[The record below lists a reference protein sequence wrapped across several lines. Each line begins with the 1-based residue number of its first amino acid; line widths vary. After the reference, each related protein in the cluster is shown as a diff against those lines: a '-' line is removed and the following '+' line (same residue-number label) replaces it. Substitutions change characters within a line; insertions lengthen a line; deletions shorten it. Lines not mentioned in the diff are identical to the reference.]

1 MNDSNHGNKI
11 GEVIFLII
19 LLYVFAPAMLV
30 MGTYG
35 LIIGLLIGFV
45 GLEFVTSRINKFQL
59 LISEKYNI
67 YLNDDEWFTRWF
79 LYPPYSIAN
88 RSFQLADKI
97 QYPTL
102 RTGVKF
108 ALVVDSIL
116 FVVYMI
122 ILWFI
127 LSLLGSALS
136 DGFSSGGSSSGNRPS
151 SPMHE
156 TYRTEKS
163 YYTGDT
169 ILKDKNGKRVGTV
182 SKTVYDDRQIIQD
195 ANGKYA
201 GDLRTTVWDDDRQ
214 IIRDSSGEHAG
225 DIKTNIFT
233 GKREIRK

>member
-127 LSLLGSALS
+127 LSLLGDALS
-136 DGFSSGGSSSGNRPS
+136 SSGGSSSENRPS
-151 SPMHE
+151 PPMHSDS
-156 TYRTEKS
+156 RTEKS
-163 YYTGDT
+163 TYTAKEKSRPFKVDKETRSSEGVLPFGIGGDIIYKTEYEDTSTGDT
-169 ILKDKNGKRVGTV
+169 VKGYGWDRSEADYNARKNLKEK
-182 SKTVYDDRQIIQD
+182 
-195 ANGKYA
+195 
-201 GDLRTTVWDDDRQ
+201 
-214 IIRDSSGEHAG
+214 
-225 DIKTNIFT
+225 
-233 GKREIRK
+233 